1 MTGPSSLCFTTANV
15 GLFILHVTKL
25 QQRIYATLHTVPVL
39 PINPRSCVKSK
50 WECHS
55 KLTRYGA
62 TIPTMRCTYCVA
74 RFRSEGREH
83 VFSAHLRQVRAS
95 LTYLCAA
102 TVADFHIGG
111 RVRAQRACRKVL
123 WNHCLC
129 DESENVVK
137 RKMNP
142 VSEETVD
149 CFIVNA
155 DLIDHIF
162 TNLSKLRNQNGFSVD
177 TEINWN
183 DEYPKGC

>member
-1 MTGPSSLCFTTANV
+1 MRTLDT
-15 GLFILHVTKL
+15 
-25 QQRIYATLHTVPVL
+25 IYPMDNEDPYYTVQEAAKIRDL
-39 PINPRSCVKSK
+39 A
-50 WECHS
+50 
-55 KLTRYGA
+55 A
-62 TIPTMRCTYCVA
+62 TIC
-74 RFRSEGREH
+74 EE
-83 VFSAHLRQVRAS
+83 
-95 LTYLCAA
+95 
-102 TVADFHIGG
+102 
-111 RVRAQRACRKVL
+111 L

-142 VSEETVD
+142 VSNETVD